1 MGKLPRHHSAV
12 HACKAHPHP
21 PRRLLCYAY
30 FGLTLP
36 GVVMQEATP
45 EVISAAKT
53 IKAQLRASLH
63 KQVNT

>member
-1 MGKLPRHHSAV
+1 
-12 HACKAHPHP
+12 
-21 PRRLLCYAY
+21 
-30 FGLTLP
+30 
-36 GVVMQEATP
+36 MQEATP